1 MTTETIATEV
11 RLMWNVIA
19 PFVIAWAESMPES
32 ELQEDL
38 GFNALAK
45 VKYPIRIGITEG
57 FDIGSH
63 KREFIRFQFGPLE
76 DRRVVSAIIANMAAL
91 LRCVSQNHVIVVLGC
106 DGVGFGLRHDGA
118 DDMTLQE
125 IWPDVNHA

>member
-1 MTTETIATEV
+1 VTTETIATEV

-32 ELQEDL
+32 ELH
-38 GFNALAK
+38 
-45 VKYPIRIGITEG
+45 PIRIGITEG